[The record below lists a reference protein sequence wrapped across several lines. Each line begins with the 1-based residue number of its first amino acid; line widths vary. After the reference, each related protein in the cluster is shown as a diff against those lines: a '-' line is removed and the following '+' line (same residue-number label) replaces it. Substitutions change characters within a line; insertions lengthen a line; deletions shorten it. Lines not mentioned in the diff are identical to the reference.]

1 MSVCVVVFILMI
13 LFPPLTADNPTPHT
27 YKCTILYAFIGIVC
41 GPIIAWLLL
50 SVYTNFKSIGRQN
63 PPGNDG
69 GDRNTNSAVIVNC
82 GDNQYRSTNVDDVRS
97 SADDCDEHSTS
108 ISLLQI
114 SSQTTDRNNLLDEV
128 RSSAD
133 DCDEPSTSMSLL
145 KMSSQTTDRN
155 NLHDVHSSADGC
167 DEPSTSMS
175 LLQISSRTADT
186 NNLRIDQQTTQRTQ
200 EVYVYV
206 TIKYIQSKPKKNG
219 ALLSFASHQ
228 ATVVYY

>member
-114 SSQTTDRNNLLDEV
+114 SSQTTDRNNLLD
-128 RSSAD
+128 
-133 DCDEPSTSMSLL
+133 
-145 KMSSQTTDRN
+145 
-155 NLHDVHSSADGC
+155 DVHSSADGC